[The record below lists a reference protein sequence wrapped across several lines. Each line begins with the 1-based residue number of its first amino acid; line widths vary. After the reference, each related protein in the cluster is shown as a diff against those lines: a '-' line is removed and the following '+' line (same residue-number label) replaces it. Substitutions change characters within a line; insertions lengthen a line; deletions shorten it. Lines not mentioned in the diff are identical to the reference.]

1 MKDHAQKAFDELKAI
16 NVPVFERDD
25 IEYFGLSG
33 EDGDYRVDYYN
44 EDLGTLAEFGID
56 NAIIDILKKYDLF
69 AEWEDPASAT
79 VYDC

>member
-1 MKDHAQKAFDELKAI
+1 MKKQAQKAFDELKAI

-33 EDGDYRVDYYN
+33 EDGDYRIDYYN
-44 EDLGTLAEFGID
+44 EDFESAESGID
-56 NAIIDILKKYDLF
+56 NAIINILKKYNLF
-69 AEWEDPASAT
+69 AEWENPGSAI